1 MHKVQEE
8 VIRFSPTGLTD
19 TLDATNVAPGG
30 CASLQNLIV
39 DPTTKDLWMCRPAA
53 VIEAASAP
61 AQIISVDHIIG
72 DLVYGMRASLLYP
85 GHDEPF
91 CYDLDT
97 NSFFVVSGVTA
108 ANTPLTQPTTGDQV
122 LPTMTVVGIY
132 LVVTHPGF
140 DGITNFIGWFNL
152 SNPSAP
158 TWQAGNLD
166 PSGAIVLTT
175 RPDWVAQ
182 FGQRA
187 YFGVNPTTGQPST
200 PATDILTLKITNA
213 NQALTYGDNA
223 KLTAGHG
230 LPLNNQS
237 GGIIQSL
244 LVFKGTQ
251 NIYQVT
257 GDFATNNIAVNT
269 LDVPTGTDSPRSIT
283 NTPLG
288 VAFLAPDGVRLVDF
302 NAHVSQPIGE
312 AGTGVTYPFL
322 DSITPTRVCAACN
335 ANTYR
340 VSVRP
345 SNVIGTPWQEYW
357 FNLARGVWS
366 GPHTFPA
373 TNISAWGNTFIMVP
387 ISSPADLFSS
397 ASAPYQG
404 FTTVENGVQMQFA
417 FQTSMLPDPGH
428 MAMMKLTQLTVN
440 MACTAA
446 QGTIAIT
453 AQDENGSVYNTF
465 FYMPEGTPLIW
476 GQFIWGAPTSIWGSG
491 ATGLRPR
498 WAAFSAPV
506 LHRRL
511 AIVVSGMCDSNFKIG
526 DIFIRR
532 FTLGYLQATL

>member
-1 MHKVQEE
+1 MHKAEEE

-19 TLDATNVAPGG
+19 SLDATNASPGG
-30 CASLQNLIV
+30 CAALQNLIV
-39 DPTTKDLWMCRPAA
+39 DPTTKNIWICRPAA
-53 VIEAASAP
+53 TILASPNVSQTVSAL
-61 AQIISVDHIIG
+61 QIVG
-72 DLVYGMRASLLYP
+72 DLVYGMRASVAYP

-91 CYDLDT
+91 CFDMDL
-97 NSFFVVSGVTA
+97 NAYVSISGITS

-122 LPTMTVVGIY
+122 LPTIAVMGIY
-132 LVVTHPGF
+132 VIVTHPGF
-140 DGITNFIGWFNL
+140 DGITNFFGWL
-152 SNPSAP
+152 DVSNPLAP
-158 TWQAGNLD
+158 VWQAGNVD
-166 PSGAIVLTT
+166 ATGAIVLTT

-187 YFGVNPTTGQPST
+187 YFGVNPATGQPSA
-200 PATDILTLKITNA
+200 PATDILALKITNA
-213 NQALTYGDNA
+213 NQVLTFGDNA
-223 KLTAGHG
+223 QLTAGHG

-237 GGIIQSL
+237 GGIVQSL

-257 GDFATNNIAVNT
+257 GDFSTNNISVNT
-269 LDVPTGTDSPRSIT
+269 LDVPTGTNSPRSIT

-288 VAFLAPDGVRLVDF
+288 VAFLAPDGVRVIDF
-302 NAHVSQPIGE
+302 YAHVSQPIGE
-312 AGTGVTYPFL
+312 AGAGVTYPFL

-373 TNISAWGNTFIMVP
+373 TNISAWGNTFVMSPV
-387 ISSPADLFSS
+387 SSPSQLFLS
-397 ASAPYQG
+397 ASTPYQG
-404 FTTVENGVQMQFA
+404 FTTVENGVPMQFVY
-417 FQTSMLPDPGH
+417 QTSMLPDPGH
-428 MAMMKLTQLTVN
+428 MAMMKLTQMTVN

-446 QGTIAIT
+446 QGTITISAI
-453 AQDENGSVYNTF
+453 DENGGVYDTF

-476 GQFIWGAPTSIWGSG
+476 GQFIWGDPSSIWGSG
-491 ATGLRPR
+491 VTALRPR
-498 WAAFSAPV
+498 WVAFSAPV

-511 AIVVSGMCDSNFKIG
+511 AIVVSGMSDPNFKIE

-532 FTLGYLQATL
+532 FSLGYLQAVL